1 MENPPQQTPKEQKTI
16 EDLFSQFIKEKSE
29 NDYEFKY
36 CLIQSSVEEIV
47 RFKFGAWL
55 SNQTKID
62 LHINLLEVHKIDLV
76 VGISN
81 DIYLI
86 EFGHLLNLLK
96 HNKGDN
102 DLKIQDDI
110 YKLDNKLKALRKKIG
125 KKYFDGKNFHLITCS
140 LFTDI
145 KLEKKVNKKYYESI
159 YQVNRN
165 LSGCIYKYGRKKE
178 THDYFEKY
186 SGHITSQLNTTDYLF
201 GYNEIMVLKDEIS
214 IHYKWQNHKTINYK

>member
-1 MENPPQQTPKEQKTI
+1 MENPPQQTPEEQKTLQ
-16 EDLFSQFIKEKSE
+16 ELFSQFIKEKAE

-86 EFGHLLNLLK
+86 EFGHLLNILK

-102 DLKIQDDI
+102 DFKIKDDI
-110 YKLDNKLKALRKKIG
+110 GKLDGKLKALRKKIG
-125 KKYFDGKNFHLITCS
+125 EKDFNGKNLHLITCS

-145 KLEKKVNKKYYESI
+145 KLEKKENKEYYESI
-159 YQVNRN
+159 YKINRN

-178 THDYFEKY
+178 THEYFEKY
-186 SGHITSQLNTTDYLF
+186 SRHITSPEESKDYLF
-201 GYNEIMVLKDEIS
+201 GYNEVKVVKDEIS
-214 IHYKWQNHKTINYK
+214 IHYKWQYHKTIN